1 MPLNPTV
8 PPAYNF
14 SAGFQIC
21 GAREI
26 SFPLSSPLH
35 SMSLT
40 LHCPHFNFQ
49 CFKKQEIRIA
59 PSNDGHYTN
68 QDMFFVIM
76 NWIRFVKCDIKE
88 QFSNFMEES
97 PIVQYWDFAF
107 ESGPQGLVSVPTAYF
122 CKTSPCM
129 YILSEKMILVF
140 TYRTYFCSVI
150 HCTRCS
156 KNVVGYCWLCVPSMR
171 LLSLLVVGVVVMLFT
186 FSFTL

>member
-1 MPLNPTV
+1 
-8 PPAYNF
+8 
-14 SAGFQIC
+14 
-21 GAREI
+21 
-26 SFPLSSPLH
+26 
-35 SMSLT
+35 MSLT

-122 CKTSPCM
+122 CKTCPCM

-140 TYRTYFCSVI
+140 TYRTYFLLSDPLY
-150 HCTRCS
+150 TLQS
-156 KNVVGYCWLCVPSMR
+156 KCCWL
-171 LLSLLVVGVVVMLFT
+171 LLTLCTFHAVAVSSCCWCCCYVVYVFVYIVDFVGSCLRWQYLFLLAMFVFVGNVC
-186 FSFTL
+186 